1 MLQKTQNQVSIIRK
15 FNRYYTNI
23 LGLLDQHILESDL
36 SLSEV
41 RVLHEIEKSPKC
53 TSKMLSD
60 ILCMNAGYLSR
71 MLKRFESMGLLE
83 KEPSPE
89 DGRANYLRLTERGK
103 EKMNLLNRRSDEQI
117 TDMIKPLSDT
127 NKEELVRNM
136 TVIETI
142 LTDGKEIKD
151 TDISI
156 RTEIKPGDA
165 GYITYMHGA
174 IYKEEY
180 NYTTAFEAYVAESF
194 FEFLL
199 HYNPQKDRLWC
210 AEHNGKIIGCIG
222 IVGHKK
228 RAQLRWFL
236 IEPLYRGIGLGKKLL
251 NCALE
256 FAKEKGYTSIYLDT
270 TSDLQKAISLYQK
283 VGFAKVSEK
292 PNNSWCEGVME
303 LEFAMELAKA
313 GEPVNGK

>member
-1 MLQKTQNQVSIIRK
+1 MLQKEQNQVSVIRK

-41 RVLHEIEKSPKC
+41 RVLHEIEKTPKC

-71 MLKRFESMGLLE
+71 ILKRFENIGFLE
-83 KEPSPE
+83 KEPSLE
-89 DGRANYLRLTERGK
+89 DGRAIYLHLTESGK
-103 EKMNLLNRRSDEQI
+103 EKMKLLNRRSDEQI
-117 TDMIKPLSDT
+117 AEMIKPLSDAY
-127 NKEELVRNM
+127 KEELVRNM
-136 TVIETI
+136 TAIETI

-165 GYITYMHGA
+165 GYIIYMHGST
-174 IYKEEY
+174 YREEY

-210 AEHNGKIIGCIG
+210 AEHNGKIVGCIG
-222 IVGHKK
+222 IVGHEEK
-228 RAQLRWFL
+228 AQLRWFL

-251 NCALE
+251 THAIE
-256 FAKEKGYTSIYLDT
+256 FAKERGYKSIYLDT
-270 TSDLQKAISLYQK
+270 TSDLEKAVSLYQRA
-283 VGFAKVSEK
+283 GFRKVSEN
-292 PNNSWCEGVME
+292 PNNSWREGIME
-303 LEFAMELAKA
+303 LELAMDL
-313 GEPVNGK
+313 